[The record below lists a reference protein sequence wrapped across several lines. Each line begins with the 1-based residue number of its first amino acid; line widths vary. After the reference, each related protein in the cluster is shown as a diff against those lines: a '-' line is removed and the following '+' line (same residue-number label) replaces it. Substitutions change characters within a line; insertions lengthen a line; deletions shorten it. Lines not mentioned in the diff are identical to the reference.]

1 MPSHCSVRA
10 CSDRLKQLLLPSFS
24 FRFTNYSTSNAMS
37 STRSISTS
45 SAATDHGTGPLLQST
60 AIMEPFNGARYNLIA
75 FHLHTLK
82 TFLDD
87 LAVSHRD
94 DNISEITLTVLRER
108 QYFEILHAVSTFFE
122 HTRAMYEC
130 AGTLAT
136 AEQLAAASR
145 AAASSSAADPPTG
158 GSIPEESTALASVP
172 EEQPPPPPISPPPP
186 RPYEPRPQRLFIDD
200 MRVAHISRSCAAAAQ
215 IRHDQFPCDN
225 CLAHVSTEE
234 WCRMHKS
241 VRYVED
247 MKHYHTFYGCRMLRG
262 DEADCATLCTECSN
276 SSR

>member
-1 MPSHCSVRA
+1 MPRTHLT
-10 CSDRLKQLLLPSFS
+10 SDC
-24 FRFTNYSTSNAMS
+24 
-37 STRSISTS
+37 
-45 SAATDHGTGPLLQST
+45 
-60 AIMEPFNGARYNLIA
+60 IMEPFNGARYNYIA
-75 FHLHTLK
+75 FHLHQLN
-82 TFLDD
+82 TFLHD

-94 DNISEITLTVLRER
+94 DNISERTLTMLRER
-108 QYFEILHAVSTFFE
+108 RYSVLTHGVEAFFE
-122 HTRAMYEC
+122 HARSMYEC
-130 AGTLAT
+130 AGTLGT
-136 AEQLAAASR
+136 AEQLATARTAVLTGGR
-145 AAASSSAADPPTG
+145 ALSSSAADPPTG

-186 RPYEPRPQRLFIDD
+186 RPFEPRPQRLFIDD

-215 IRHDQFPCDN
+215 IRHDQVPCGN

-247 MKHYHTFYGCRMLRG
+247 MTHYHSFYGCRMLWG
-262 DEADCATLCTECSN
+262 HEADCATLCTECSN